1 MKNKK
6 CALGLLALVAMA
18 AGLSACDQVTSNN
31 NGVIFTYTDSQNNR
45 VSYTAE
51 DLLSDYRGVGTSFS
65 TDFDKV
71 YEVLIRHYYNS
82 DAKKTELEG
91 LKTKATEEVQADKA
105 TASKNASANGTTFAA
120 EFQKILTNNNCDNAE
135 ELYQYHL
142 YDDEKKKFQESI
154 YQKWATDYDDVN
166 GVEALRD
173 GFYTHSGSETK
184 IMQKTADWGRGS
196 EGWLK
201 EQMPYHTRQIL
212 VKLASGKTGAY
223 TQDKI
228 GETSTGGETT
238 KLGTVIMQLA
248 GAQYANTLDADT
260 KKVASSSVTP
270 LTTDK
275 RVSFGQIAKNYS
287 DDTGSASNFGEENSN
302 GAPVIVTKEM
312 SSDWV
317 HEYKLGMYAY
327 ESLYNKRESGTT
339 YGKANAYRLA
349 PGLSADASSFADV
362 DASQKLDD
370 SGTSI
375 YKFFSEYQSDYQSA
389 QGIGEIPF
397 GAAVA
402 LLDHAN
408 DTKDANGATV
418 NEGNEAYYPR
428 NVLFNKYFNHRNV
441 CVITPNAVWSNI
453 LSSNSAT
460 KTAAGNC
467 ADSATGDSITAQNYV
482 GQVSTEYTALPGFKN
497 DTKDIL
503 PNFANNVLTD
513 ESGNVVLVVRA
524 MSSGY
529 QGIHFIIVQRSALSE
544 YGISQDVSGKYIENT
559 AQQASTPTLSQYYT
573 IYTPDQSG
581 YPVDS
586 SQKALKTFVNFNVQ
600 TSSALSTRSSTLSS
614 AIKGYN
620 SNLSSYQFEM
630 LVGDGSIS
638 FSDES
643 LKKEM
648 QTYSQVKRQASAD
661 SAFTTWKNNWKEYA
675 EAIEAQDQARGIG
688 KADGKGSLLSET
700 VAVYFNDPN
709 RATVLNY
716 GATWAKGGACYY
728 GTK

>member
-1 MKNKK
+1 
-6 CALGLLALVAMA
+6 MA
-18 AGLSACDQVTSNN
+18 ITP
-31 NGVIFTYTDSQNNR
+31 I
-45 VSYTAE
+45 
-51 DLLSDYRGVGTSFS
+51 
-65 TDFDKV
+65 
-71 YEVLIRHYYNS
+71 
-82 DAKKTELEG
+82 
-91 LKTKATEEVQADKA
+91 AD
-105 TASKNASANGTTFAA
+105 
-120 EFQKILTNNNCDNAE
+120 
-135 ELYQYHL
+135 
-142 YDDEKKKFQESI
+142 
-154 YQKWATDYDDVN
+154 
-166 GVEALRD
+166 
-173 GFYTHSGSETK
+173 ETK
-184 IMQKTADWGRGS
+184 IMQATTDWGRGN

-248 GAQYANTLDADT
+248 GAQYTSTLDTAT
-260 KKVASSSVTP
+260 KKVASSNVAP
-270 LTTDK
+270 LATDK

-287 DDTGSASNFGEENSN
+287 DDTGSASNFGEENSS

-327 ESLYNKRESGTT
+327 ESLYNKRETSTT
-339 YGKANAYRLA
+339 YGQENAYRLA
-349 PGLSADASSFADV
+349 PGLTANASSFSDV

-370 SGTSI
+370 GGTSI
-375 YKFFSEYQSDYQSA
+375 YNFFANYQSDYQSA

-428 NVLFNKYFNHRNV
+428 NVIFNKYFNHRNV
-441 CVITPNAVWSNI
+441 CVITPNAIWSNLI
-453 LSSNSAT
+453 SENAAT
-460 KTAAGNC
+460 VTAANAC
-467 ADSATGDSITAQNYV
+467 ADQASGDSITSQKFV
-482 GQVSTEYTALPGFKN
+482 GQVSSEYTALPGFQN

-544 YGISQDVSGKYIENT
+544 YGISQDASGKYVENT
-559 AQQASTPTLSQYYT
+559 AASTSTPTLSQYYT

-581 YPVDS
+581 YPVDAS
-586 SQKALKTFVNFNVQ
+586 KKAMKTFVNFNVQ
-600 TSSALSTRSSTLSS
+600 TSTALSTRSSTLAS
-614 AIKGYN
+614 AIKSFN

-630 LVGDGSIS
+630 LVGNGSIS

-648 QTYSQVKRQASAD
+648 ETYSQVKRQASAD

-675 EAIEAQDQARGIG
+675 EAIQAQDQARGIG

-700 VAVYFNDPN
+700 VAVYFNNPN
-709 RATVLNY
+709 RATDTTY